1 MKRTTEKH
9 PRVKS
14 GWRAFDRWAMLAGLL
29 GALVKLIA
37 GLMSLVR
44 L

>member
-1 MKRTTEKH
+1 MKGTTDKR

-14 GWRAFDRWAMLAGLL
+14 GWLAFDRWAMLAGLL

-37 GLMSLVR
+37 GLMSLGR